1 MARECARV
9 LAMSRRSRR
18 NNAAGER
25 RWLGKSVVG
34 LLVLGLLA
42 LAAGYGMLRR
52 YLHSDSFRL
61 FLSAR
66 ASQAAGVIGEFA
78 PFEWDGLAV
87 NTENFQ
93 AKGVGMITS
102 LRADGLHTE
111 VGLGGVQRGVWE
123 IRDSSVRRLEVAIDV
138 RKSAALPEEGIASA
152 KPDIAKSAPQHSWLP
167 REAEVQGVDVRELVV
182 KAALEKGLASIS
194 GMSLH
199 AEQAGGKNSYRAE
212 AKGGKILLPFRTVPE
227 LRLERARL
235 RYQDGQAFLTDAT
248 LAAWSKGSIHS
259 TGEWDLKSQR
269 YTFQGDARE
278 IQFEDLLSAD
288 WAKRLT
294 GEIASDFTLDNP
306 SGSPRASGK
315 MTVRNGAITALPML
329 DALATYIDTC
339 RFRNIPLNEAK
350 CDWRWQQG
358 ELSLSHL
365 VLASEGLIRLEG
377 DLTVRGEV
385 MDGNFRLGIPPGTL
399 ARIPG
404 AETDV
409 FVLGERGLLWAPL
422 HLTGNLDHPKEDLSE
437 RLIAAAGQRVIEQIP
452 QIGEKVLEIAQSLLG
467 DASAESAA
475 KDHPAEDKKA
485 KTVRKV
491 TGILRGV
498 LGGGEPAV
506 KEDEAQ

>member
-1 MARECARV
+1 M
-9 LAMSRRSRR
+9 AMSRRSRR

-25 RWLGKSVVG
+25 RWLGKSAVG

-66 ASQAAGVIGEFA
+66 ASQAAGVSGEFA
-78 PFEWDGLAV
+78 PFEWEGLAV
-87 NTENFQ
+87 NTENFA
-93 AKGVGMITS
+93 AKGAGMITS
-102 LRADGLHTE
+102 VRADGLHTE
-111 VGLGGVQRGVWE
+111 VGLGGVRRGVWE

-138 RKSAALPEEGIASA
+138 RKPAAVEEGIVSV
-152 KPDIAKSAPQHSWLP
+152 KPDIPKSSPQQSWLP
-167 REAEVQGVDVRELVV
+167 REAEVQGIDVRELVV
-182 KAALEKGLASIS
+182 KAALEKGPASIS

-269 YTFQGDARE
+269 YTFQGDAGE

-294 GEIASDFTLDNP
+294 GEISTDFTLDNP
-306 SGSPRASGK
+306 AGSARASGK

-329 DALATYIDTC
+329 DALSTYIDTR

-350 CDWRWQQG
+350 CDWRWQKG
-358 ELSLSHL
+358 ELALNHL

-385 MDGNFRLGIPPGTL
+385 MDGNFRLGVPPGTL

-452 QIGEKVLEIAQSLLG
+452 QIGEKVLEVAQALLG
-467 DASAESAA
+467 DAPAESAA

-485 KTVRKV
+485 KAVRKV
-491 TGILRGV
+491 TGILRGI
-498 LGGGEPAV
+498 LGGGEPAA